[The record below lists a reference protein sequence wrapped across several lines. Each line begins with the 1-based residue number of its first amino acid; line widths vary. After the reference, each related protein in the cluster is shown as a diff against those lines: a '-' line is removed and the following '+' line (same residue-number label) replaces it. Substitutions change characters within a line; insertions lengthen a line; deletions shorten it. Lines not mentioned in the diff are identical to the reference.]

1 MSKISEVT
9 DLKLGDTEELASQI
23 EVTRVEN
30 DETETSLKIKLG
42 MSLAEVEKLLI
53 LQTLKSVNGSQK
65 KAAEILGVSTRTLRN
80 KLNEYKQLTSDLS
93 KAPNS

>member
-1 MSKISEVT
+1 
-9 DLKLGDTEELASQI
+9 
-23 EVTRVEN
+23 VTRVEN

-53 LQTLKSVNGSQK
+53 LETLKSVNGSQK

>member
-1 MSKISEVT
+1 
-9 DLKLGDTEELASQI
+9 
-23 EVTRVEN
+23 VTRVEN